1 VSARHR
7 FAAFSI
13 VALTVS
19 VSGAVR
25 QPVSAP
31 AVATDLQERQ
41 WPASWIAAP
50 DAPARDAGV
59 YHFRKILDLTTVP
72 SHVVVHVSADNRYL
86 LHVNGRRVGIGPARG
101 DVLNWQYETYDLA
114 PYLKAGANIVAATV
128 WNFGVDAPM
137 AQMSRR
143 TGFLLQGNDD
153 AARVWDTNQ
162 SWQAEIEAGHA
173 VNPQALA
180 DIRAR
185 FYYAAG
191 PGERRR
197 AADFDWQ
204 WDQVNAPAVRWKP
217 AVALNRA
224 HPRSISKGPGWMLS
238 PEGWLLVPSPL
249 PAMTYQ
255 PVPAGTV
262 ARQEGAT
269 IDPGFPARGSAR
281 IAARTTARILLD
293 RNELTNAYPELVV
306 SGGRGAGVRLTYAEA
321 LFDKAGAKGNRN
333 AIDGKTILG
342 LFDEYFAD
350 GESGRV
356 FEPLWFRT
364 WRFLQIDVTTA
375 DEPLTIDRVSAHF
388 TGYPF
393 TLRAA
398 FDSDDPELRTIFD
411 VSWRTARLA
420 AHETY
425 MDAPYWEQ
433 LQYVG
438 DTRVD
443 ALISLGMTGDDRL
456 PRRAMVLFDQSRRSD
471 GITQSRYPTAELQYI
486 PPYALFFVEMV
497 YDHWMYVGDR
507 AFVTDRLPA
516 TRAVLDWFLAH
527 QRAEGFLD
535 HLPFWV
541 HGDTGTVLEEQ
552 IQDPDGASGVVTMQF
567 LGTLRRAAELEDV
580 VGTPARASAYRV
592 AADRA
597 AAAAATLWDPG
608 HGMMADTPARR
619 SWSHPVNILALL
631 EGVVP
636 PGAQAQVLRQV
647 LAIAKHP
654 AGRSA
659 SGGPGGAWPVDEI
672 PSATFYFRF
681 YLARALEAVSATDS
695 YVDLLQPWRTMLA
708 EGLTTWAEHPE
719 PSRSDCHAWSAH
731 PALDLLRVVAGI
743 RPGSAGFKTVSIAPA
758 LGSLTRVTARHPHP
772 LGDIAVS
779 YQRTGQGLTADITLP
794 AGVTGEFR
802 WKGIRRALTAGAQRL
817 ELRAR

>member
-1 VSARHR
+1 MSARH
-7 FAAFSI
+7 FVAACAV
-13 VALTVS
+13 VALTAPVPGTARQP
-19 VSGAVR
+19 GAV
-25 QPVSAP
+25 PT
-31 AVATDLQERQ
+31 VATDLQERQ

-59 YHFRKILDLTTVP
+59 YHFRKILDLTSVP

-86 LHVNGRRVGIGPARG
+86 LHVNGRRVGTGPARG

-114 PYLKAGANIVAATV
+114 PYLTAGANIVAATV

-153 AARVWDTNQ
+153 AARVWDTNA
-162 SWQAEIEAGHA
+162 SWQAEIERGHA
-173 VNPQALA
+173 VNPDALA
-180 DIRAR
+180 AIRAR

-191 PGERRR
+191 PGERRT
-197 AADFDWQ
+197 ASAFDWQ
-204 WDQVNAPAVRWKP
+204 WDRMDAPGGSWVS

-224 HPRSISKGPGWMLS
+224 HPRSISRGPGWMLS

-249 PAMTYQ
+249 PAMTYES
-255 PVPAGTV
+255 VPAGRV
-262 ARQEGAT
+262 VRQDGAT
-269 IDPGFPARGSAR
+269 IELGFPSGGSAR
-281 IAARTTARILLD
+281 IPARTAARILLD
-293 RNELTNAYPELVV
+293 RRELINAYPELVV
-306 SGGRGAGVRLTYAEA
+306 SGGRGATVRLTYAEA
-321 LFDKAGAKGNRN
+321 LFDKSGAKGNRN
-333 AIDGKTILG
+333 EIEGKNILG
-342 LFDEYFAD
+342 LFDEYIAD
-350 GESGRV
+350 GAAGRV

-364 WRFLQIDVTTA
+364 WRFLQIDVKTG
-375 DEPLTIDRVSAHF
+375 DEPLTIDRLSGHF
-388 TGYPF
+388 TGFPF
-393 TLRAA
+393 TLRAQ
-398 FDSDDPELRTIFD
+398 FDSDDPELQKIFD

-443 ALISLGMTGDDRL
+443 ALISMAMTGDDRL

-471 GITQSRYPTAELQYI
+471 GITESRYPTAELQYI

-497 YDHWMYVGDR
+497 HDHWMYVGDR

-527 QRAEGFLD
+527 QRSDGFLD

-567 LGTLRRAAELEDV
+567 LGTLRRAAELEDA
-580 VGTPARASAYRV
+580 VGTPARASAYRT

-597 AAAAATLWDPG
+597 AAAAATLWDPS
-608 HGMMADTPARR
+608 HGLMADTPARR
-619 SWSHPVNILALL
+619 SWSHPVNIVALL

-636 PGAQAQVLRQV
+636 AAAQAQVLQRV

-654 AGRSA
+654 AGRSV
-659 SGGPGGAWPVDEI
+659 SGGPGGAWPVEEI

-681 YLARALEAVSATDS
+681 YLARALEAVKATEN

-743 RPGSAGFKTVSIAPA
+743 QPGSAGFKTVLIAPA
-758 LGSLTRVTARHPHP
+758 LGPLSRVSARHPHP
-772 LGDIAVS
+772 LGEIVVR
-779 YQRTGQGLTADITLP
+779 YQRTPKGLTADITLP

-802 WKGIRRALTAGAQRL
+802 WKGARRALAAGAQH
-817 ELRAR
+817 LRVE